1 MVQAQV
7 EALIGHMYWANDR
20 VLGAAELLSADEFVA
35 PTDLTTRSLRETL
48 VHELDVEWSWRL
60 NLQGR
65 SDEAPDELEPESFP
79 DVASLRERWRQ
90 DEAEMRT
97 WIGSLTE
104 EQLVAPVYSA
114 QTDETRPLWEF
125 VVHVT
130 NHATQQ
136 RADAATLLTLAG
148 HSPGDFEFLD
158 YLREVSP

>member
-1 MVQAQV
+1 MVRTEV

-20 VLGAAELLSADEFVA
+20 VLGAAGLLSAEEFVA
-35 PTDLTTRSLRETL
+35 PSDLTTRSLRETL

-65 SDEAPDELEPESFP
+65 SDEAPDELKPEAFP
-79 DVASLRERWRQ
+79 DVTSLRDRWRQ
-90 DEAEMRT
+90 DETEMQE
-97 WIGSLTE
+97 WIESLSD
-104 EQLVAPVYSA
+104 EQLLAPVFSA
-114 QTDETRPLWEF
+114 QTEETRPLWEF

-158 YLREVSP
+158 YLRDVSP